1 MPRLGGMGLRGPQ
14 IVMNSK
20 NHIRA
25 VRYRQLA
32 LAEPDRAKADVLLK
46 IADEA
51 ERDVLCTVDW
61 WHSEIPRT
69 RPRPPNLSFPPIAAA
84 VKPLGVVAAAES
96 GAIARPPVR
105 FPVGG
110 YFGEPER
117 ALAAAP
123 RVGAGPCVPLT

>member
-1 MPRLGGMGLRGPQ
+1 MMRWG
-14 IVMNSK
+14 
-20 NHIRA
+20 
-25 VRYRQLA
+25 
-32 LAEPDRAKADVLLK
+32 KAFVWGTLFVAVLLGLL
-46 IADEA
+46 IAGYYFDSLLHGGHPSRVAAAGEHNYA
-51 ERDVLCTVDW
+51 PM
-61 WHSEIPRT
+61 I
-69 RPRPPNLSFPPIAAA
+69 PPIAAA